1 MQYFLKT
8 QRCKFGSK
16 CKFNHPKD
24 KLIGSVGDIYEKFT
38 KLINFMVNYFL
49 YFYFYFYIFN
59 QQYDALLWFQS
70 DSGNGDVSAL
80 PERPSEPPCA
90 VRFSYIY
97 FFGEW
102 YYILP

>member
-49 YFYFYFYIFN
+49 ILLFIFIFISTFLTN
-59 QQYDALLWFQS
+59 NVMLC
-70 DSGNGDVSAL
+70 SGFRVIQGMVMFL
-80 PERPSEPPCA
+80 PYQRGRLSPH
-90 VRFSYIY
+90 V
-97 FFGEW
+97 
-102 YYILP
+102 L